1 LVLLAADPWP
11 AASASAY
18 PPPMQ
23 NPISPTLPAQSPRA
37 DSQSR
42 AASMSATV
50 RPVPAV
56 TSRMTV
62 HRQRSLLPQ

>member
-1 LVLLAADPWP
+1 
-11 AASASAY
+11 
-18 PPPMQ
+18 MQ
-23 NPISPTLPAQSPRA
+23 NPMIPTLPAQSPRA